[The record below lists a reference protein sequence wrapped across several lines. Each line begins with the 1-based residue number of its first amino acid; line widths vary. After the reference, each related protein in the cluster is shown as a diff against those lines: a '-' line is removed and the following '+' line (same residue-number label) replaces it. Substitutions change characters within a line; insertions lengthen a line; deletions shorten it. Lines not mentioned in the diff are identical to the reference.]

1 MRWKTYVADALHCKT
16 KVNTMDLLTDRI
28 KDDMKAAM
36 KGGDKARLGVIRL
49 ILAAIKQVEV
59 DERIVLDNERVILV
73 LDKMLKQRRESIR
86 QFADAGRH
94 DLVAIEEAEIP
105 VIQDFLPQALTETE
119 IDSMVKD
126 AVAESGAESVKDMGK
141 VMALLKAKMQG
152 RADMS
157 VVSIKI
163 KAALAG

>member
-1 MRWKTYVADALHCKT
+1 
-16 KVNTMDLLTDRI
+16 MDLLTDRI
-28 KDDMKAAM
+28 KEDMKASM

-59 DERIVLDNERVILV
+59 DERIQLDNDRVILV
-73 LDKMLKQRRESIR
+73 LDKMLKQRRESIK

-94 DLVAIEEAEIP
+94 DLVAIEEAEIL
-105 VIQDFLPQALTETE
+105 VIQDFLPQALSEEE
-119 IDSMVKD
+119 IDMMVNS
-126 AVAESGAESVKDMGK
+126 AVNESGAESVKDMGK
-141 VMALLKAKMQG
+141 VMGLLKAKMQG

-157 VVSIKI
+157 VVSAKI